1 MTRHITTE
9 ISRLAAAPKVVVI
22 GGGYSGTL
30 AANHLRMR
38 GNWQMPDITLV
49 NPRPKFVERIR
60 LHQHVAGN
68 YDATVDYGSL
78 LGDGIKL
85 VVDTA
90 TCIDTSTRTVK
101 LASGP
106 ALDYDYVIYAV
117 GSTGVVPASVPGAAE
132 FAYPIAELEQ
142 AQRLRAA
149 LDELHPDAPVTVVG
163 AGLTGIEAATE
174 LAEQGRKVTLVCGG
188 RLGPTLSVPGR
199 RSVAKTLARLRIAVL
214 ETDLVTE
221 VRPDAVV
228 FEDGAVRP
236 SAVTVWTAGFGVP
249 DLAAASGLRTDSIGR
264 LLTDETLTS
273 VDDPRVIAAGDCA
286 SPSGEPLRMCCASA
300 SQLAPQAANTVLS
313 RIAGT
318 APARFEYGIPAQ
330 CISLGRR
337 AGILQLGRMNDTAVN
352 LYFSGRLTAKIKE
365 AICKGTLW
373 GMRRE
378 ARKPGSTFWFKGGPR
393 PTEVAPEVVTKA

>member
-1 MTRHITTE
+1 MTENH
-9 ISRLAAAPKVVVI
+9 APTKVVVI

-38 GNWQMPDITLV
+38 GDVDITLV

-60 LHQHVAGN
+60 LHQFVAGN

-78 LGDGIKL
+78 LGEGIRL
-85 VVDTA
+85 VVDKA
-90 TCIDTSTRTVK
+90 TRIDTAERKVQ
-101 LASGP
+101 LASGR

-117 GSTGVVPASVPGAAE
+117 GSTGVVPSSVPGAAE

-149 LDELHPDAPVTVVG
+149 LDDLHPDAPVTVVG

-174 LAEQGRKVTLVCGG
+174 LAEQGRKVALVCGG
-188 RLGPTLSVPGR
+188 RLGPTLSRPGR
-199 RSVAKTLARLRIAVL
+199 RSVAKVMARLGIAVL
-214 ETDLVTE
+214 ETDVVTE

-249 DLAAASGLRTDSIGR
+249 DLAAASGLRTDEIGR

-273 VDDPRVIAAGDCA
+273 VDDARVIAAGDCA
-286 SPSGEPLRMCCASA
+286 APSGEPLRMCCASA
-300 SQLAPQAANTVLS
+300 SQIGPQAANTVLS

-318 APARFEYGIPAQ
+318 APARFEYGFAGT

-337 AGILQLGRMNDTAVN
+337 AATLQFTGKDDTPVN
-352 LYFSGRLTAKIKE
+352 FYIGGRLTAKVKE

-373 GMRRE
+373 AIRRGV
-378 ARKPGSTFWFKGGPR
+378 RKPGTAFWLKGGPR
-393 PTEVAPEVVTKA
+393 PTEFAPEVVTTS

>member
-1 MTRHITTE
+1 MTEHT
-9 ISRLAAAPKVVVI
+9 AHNKVVVI

-38 GNWQMPDITLV
+38 GDRNVPDITLV
-49 NPRPKFVERIR
+49 NPRPRFVERIR

-68 YDATVDYGSL
+68 YEATADYGSL
-78 LGDGIKL
+78 LGDGIQL

-90 TCIDTSTRTVK
+90 TRIDTATRTVE
-101 LASGP
+101 LASGH
-106 ALDYDYVIYAV
+106 ALDYDYVVYAV
-117 GSTGVVPASVPGAAE
+117 GSTGAVPASVPGAAE
-132 FAYPIAELEQ
+132 FAYPIAELEL
-142 AQRLRAA
+142 AQRLRDA
-149 LDELHPDAPVTVVG
+149 LDDTDPDEPVTVVG
-163 AGLTGIEAATE
+163 GGLTGIEAATE

-199 RSVAKTLARLRIAVL
+199 RSVAKVLARLRVAVL
-214 ETDLVTE
+214 ETDVVTE

-249 DLAAASGLRTDSIGR
+249 ELAAASGLHTDEMGR

-273 VDDPRVIAAGDCA
+273 VDDERIVAAGDCA
-286 SPSGEPLRMCCASA
+286 APSGQPLRMCCASA
-300 SQLAPQAANTVLS
+300 SQLGPQAANTVLS

-318 APARFEYGIPAQ
+318 TPARFEYGFAGM

-337 AGILQLGRMNDTAVN
+337 AGILQFARKDDTSVN
-352 LYFSGRLTAKIKE
+352 VYFTGRLAAKVKE
-365 AICKGTLW
+365 AICKGTVW
-373 GMRRE
+373 GLGRE
-378 ARKPGSTFWFKGGPR
+378 ARKPGSTFWLKGGPR
-393 PTEVAPEVVTKA
+393 PTALAPEVVAKS